1 MSHSNDWAL
10 FQENI
15 PPLKPSKQDRKAAT
29 QTPTNFNPF
38 LFWISEI
45 VAQLRALTVIP
56 LYLATL
62 VLRHDADGTRDVIV
76 RCTRITSTSLDF
88 ELHSPERDAPEQD
101 GAEPHDHEGEE
112 GDSPAETHSQTQNE
126 TLNWSQG
133 ASDQEQ
139 LLENLSNNAV
149 PPPAASGEGK
159 AKADDT
165 TKTEAVQSQAD
176 ETAGDEV
183 IFVEEEPKQ
192 DLPEAE
198 AVTDNDVILAEV
210 IIESPP
216 VADEQQNEA
225 SSPVQAGGEQGN
237 DDVIVVESEVE
248 SQPEEEELVPLD
260 MRTDHVYSQ
269 AAADAPASEQATVTS
284 TSEQQS
290 ATPAN

>member
-1 MSHSNDWAL
+1 M
-10 FQENI
+10 
-15 PPLKPSKQDRKAAT
+15 
-29 QTPTNFNPF
+29 
-38 LFWISEI
+38 
-45 VAQLRALTVIP
+45 
-56 LYLATL
+56 
-62 VLRHDADGTRDVIV
+62 
-76 RCTRITSTSLDF
+76 
-88 ELHSPERDAPEQD
+88 
-101 GAEPHDHEGEE
+101 
-112 GDSPAETHSQTQNE
+112 
-126 TLNWSQG
+126 
-133 ASDQEQ
+133 
-139 LLENLSNNAV
+139 LENLGNNAV

-165 TKTEAVQSQAD
+165 TETEAVQSQAD

-198 AVTDNDVILAEV
+198 AVTDNDVSLAEV

-237 DDVIVVESEVE
+237 DDVIVVEYEVE

-260 MRTDHVYSQ
+260 MRTDHVYRQ